1 MLTSGYDGPIACV
14 HPKNG
19 KRFLE
24 ESCAIKEP
32 LDIVF
37 KKIGK
42 WKYANATTAVS
53 YTQVLNDAEAATF
66 RRR

>member
-1 MLTSGYDGPIACV
+1 MLTSGYDGPIAV
-14 HPKNG
+14 APEKW
-19 KRFLE
+19 KTILE